1 MDQIKTIV
9 FKFRMWLQRP
19 VKVIIT
25 CLFVFVTTLLL
36 NGTVW
41 KIWGLTRDAKQID
54 SQIISTKAQVIDLN
68 KKLLLIK
75 NDAYM
80 ERTARDKMDFASEKD
95 LIFVFPE

>member
-41 KIWGLTRDAKQID
+41 KIWGLARDAKQID
-54 SQIISTKAQVIDLN
+54 TQIISTKAQVVDLN

-80 ERTARDKMDFASEKD
+80 ERTARDKMDFAGEKD

>member
-1 MDQIKTIV
+1 
-9 FKFRMWLQRP
+9 MWLQRP
-19 VKVIIT
+19 VEVLIT

-36 NGTVW
+36 NGTLW
-41 KIWGLTRDAKQID
+41 KIWGLTRDTKQIET
-54 SQIISTKAQVIDLN
+54 QIVSTKAQVIDLN

>member
-1 MDQIKTIV
+1 MDQIKTLV
-9 FKFRMWLQRP
+9 FKFRLWLQKP
-19 VKVIIT
+19 LKVFGT
-25 CLFVFVTTLLL
+25 CLFVFVTALLL

-41 KIWGLTRDAKQID
+41 KIWGLSRDTKQIEA
-54 SQIISTKAQVIDLN
+54 QILATQVQAIDLT
-68 KKLLLIK
+68 KKLQLIK

>member
-1 MDQIKTIV
+1 M
-9 FKFRMWLQRP
+9 
-19 VKVIIT
+19 
-25 CLFVFVTTLLL
+25 TTLLL